1 MYNRKTNL
9 INGGGNKKG
18 VKKWKILS
26 HNGIIFPEPYVKH
39 NIPMIY
45 NGEKIIL
52 NDLAEEYITYYAH
65 PRYDSYRNEKFNK
78 NFWNDF

>member
-1 MYNRKTNL
+1 
-9 INGGGNKKG
+9 
-18 VKKWKILS
+18 
-26 HNGIIFPEPYVKH
+26 
-39 NIPMIY
+39 MIY